1 MNHDDSMAREKRE
14 LIPARRDSGVS
25 HMEGTTHEN
34 QAGTFLFP
42 HHYINSLYAS
52 IKHTN
57 QSMQWTC
64 GSPGR
69 PTSPRTMCSSAPRG
83 VLSPESFRK
92 FRGNRL
98 KTV

>member
-1 MNHDDSMAREKRE
+1 MNHVDSMAREKGE

-34 QAGTFLFP
+34 LAGTFLFP
-42 HHYINSLYAS
+42 LHYINSLYAS
-52 IKHTN
+52 INHTT
-57 QSMQWTC
+57 QPMRWTC
-64 GSPGR
+64 GAPGT